1 MLEFNSFLHD
11 HNTQE
16 FNSFLHDLCDI
27 SQYLFHWTIWWISGQ
42 CSQITKPHLGR
53 RSCCTASTN
62 TLGRLYD
69 GTRFLKR
76 KQNEK
81 MVILGMRG
89 GPGSWI
95 GQDYRGVYW
104 RYWVGSGEPPAETTE
119 TKRKGGG
126 KKGEKRAREKKS
138 ENEPKEEGWGEKW
151 TSQIQSG
158 TTYHNNNC
166 SHSILF
172 FLVFSRL
179 IPQYFW
185 PFINLEQVSKKWL
198 FSLLHS
204 EHRLVGAMK
213 LLPNKFPIS
222 EANSTAA
229 TRIYTLLQCFIK
241 WSKREIF
248 CKLFYIYFENFAMSF
263 CSAGEAQFVWGRSS
277 NWTFLSRQNL
287 CLLST

>member
-1 MLEFNSFLHD
+1 MP
-11 HNTQE
+11 
-16 FNSFLHDLCDI
+16 
-27 SQYLFHWTIWWISGQ
+27 
-42 CSQITKPHLGR
+42 CSQIIKAHLGR

-138 ENEPKEEGWGEKW
+138 ENEPKEEGWGDKW

-172 FLVFSRL
+172 FWCSVIWFHSVSYTLSAWK
-179 IPQYFW
+179 YNW
-185 PFINLEQVSKKWL
+185 EQVSKKLAAL
-198 FSLLHS
+198 FAELRARTGG
-204 EHRLVGAMK
+204 EYGA
-213 LLPNKFPIS
+213 
-222 EANSTAA
+222 
-229 TRIYTLLQCFIK
+229 
-241 WSKREIF
+241 
-248 CKLFYIYFENFAMSF
+248 FAK
-263 CSAGEAQFVWGRSS
+263 
-277 NWTFLSRQNL
+277 
-287 CLLST
+287 

>member
-1 MLEFNSFLHD
+1 M
-11 HNTQE
+11 
-16 FNSFLHDLCDI
+16 
-27 SQYLFHWTIWWISGQ
+27 Q

-62 TLGRLYD
+62 TLRRLYD

-81 MVILGMRG
+81 MIILGMRG

-138 ENEPKEEGWGEKW
+138 ENEPKEERWGEKW

-158 TTYHNNNC
+158 ITYHSNNC

-172 FLVFSRL
+172 FLVFCRL
-179 IPQYFW
+179 IPQYFLS
-185 PFINLEQVSKKWL
+185 FINLEIQLGAGVKKVAVL
-198 FSLLHS
+198 
-204 EHRLVGAMK
+204 
-213 LLPNKFPIS
+213 
-222 EANSTAA
+222 
-229 TRIYTLLQCFIK
+229 
-241 WSKREIF
+241 
-248 CKLFYIYFENFAMSF
+248 FAMLR
-263 CSAGEAQFVWGRSS
+263 ARTGRGYAA
-277 NWTFLSRQNL
+277 FAK
-287 CLLST
+287 

>member
-1 MLEFNSFLHD
+1 M
-11 HNTQE
+11 QR
-16 FNSFLHDLCDI
+16 
-27 SQYLFHWTIWWISGQ
+27 
-42 CSQITKPHLGR
+42 SQIKKPHLGR
-53 RSCCTASTN
+53 SSCCTASTN

-69 GTRFLKR
+69 GTRFFKR

-81 MVILGMRG
+81 MAILGMRG

-172 FLVFSRL
+172 LLVISGL
-179 IPQYFW
+179 SPQYFL
-185 PFINLEQVSKKWL
+185 PFINLEIQLGAGVKKGC
-198 FSLLHS
+198 SLCCAQS
-204 EHRLVGAMK
+204 RDCWG
-213 LLPNKFPIS
+213 I
-222 EANSTAA
+222 
-229 TRIYTLLQCFIK
+229 
-241 WSKREIF
+241 W
-248 CKLFYIYFENFAMSF
+248 SF
-263 CSAGEAQFVWGRSS
+263 CQINSPFQKWIELQQQGFAYCYNV
-277 NWTFLSRQNL
+277 
-287 CLLST
+287 LLKME